1 MERHGPIPSNKQVLA
16 STAWSY
22 FGEGGG
28 RGISSCNGMIKVLL
42 SDLCFYGY

>member
-22 FGEGGG
+22 FGERRQGKFSVVMG
-28 RGISSCNGMIKVLL
+28 
-42 SDLCFYGY
+42 